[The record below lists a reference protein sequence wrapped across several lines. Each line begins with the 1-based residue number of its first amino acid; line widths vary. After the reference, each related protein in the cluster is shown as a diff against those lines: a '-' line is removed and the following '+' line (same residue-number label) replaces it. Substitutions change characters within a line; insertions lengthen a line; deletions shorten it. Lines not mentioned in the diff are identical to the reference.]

1 MEEFNREGALQ
12 GIVKVLEV
20 AMLEDQITKVRAL
33 RAILDTKTKEHAA
46 LMTATMEAFTK
57 DHKDL
62 IESLGK
68 AHTDCAQGEGLLRK
82 LTLEAYQKTGSK
94 KPAEGVGVR
103 ISKGLQYDENSIKQW
118 AIKNGH
124 IMFLALDRAGFDAW
138 AKVQIKAKK
147 LPASLAE
154 SGAGVTEIET
164 ATATIS
170 KELQA

>member
-1 MEEFNREGALQ
+1 MEEFNREAALQ
-12 GIVKVLEV
+12 GVVKVLEV
-20 AMLEDQITKVRAL
+20 SMLEDQITKVRAL
-33 RAILDTKTKEHAA
+33 RAIMDTKTKEHAA
-46 LMTATMEAFTK
+46 LMAKLMADFAR

-82 LTLEAYQKTGSK
+82 LTLEAYQKTNSK

-103 ISKGLQYDENSIKQW
+103 ISKSLQYDENSIKQW
-118 AIKNGH
+118 AIKEGH

-138 AKVQIKAKK
+138 AKAKIKTG

-154 SGAGVTEIET
+154 SGAGVIEIET
-164 ATATIS
+164 ASATIA
-170 KELQA
+170 KDLQA

>member
-82 LTLEAYQKTGSK
+82 LTLEAYQKTNCK

-103 ISKGLQYDENSIKQW
+103 ISKSLQYDENGIKQW

-170 KELQA
+170 KEI